1 MNVLTGELEG
11 LLILEP
17 RVFED
22 DRGYFTET
30 YQRVRYEAAGLPP
43 VFLQDNLSRSV
54 RGVLRGLHYQVEHPQ
69 GKLIGVVRGEIWDV
83 VVDLRKNSPTFGRWS
98 GVTLSD
104 ANHRQLWVPPGLAH
118 GFCVMSDI
126 ADVHYKCTDYW
137 YPQHERTLAW
147 NDPTLQIRWPLESP
161 RVSAKDSQGV
171 RFEAASY
178 FE

>member
-69 GKLIGVVRGEIWDV
+69 GKLIGVVRGEIWANVWQTDRIARINPVTGRVKGWIDLTDLLRPEARGPEGDV
-83 VVDLRKNSPTFGRWS
+83 LNGIAWDRASDRIF
-98 GVTLSD
+98 VTGKKWPWLF
-104 ANHRQLWVPPGLAH
+104 QIEIVP
-118 GFCVMSDI
+118 V
-126 ADVHYKCTDYW
+126 
-137 YPQHERTLAW
+137 
-147 NDPTLQIRWPLESP
+147 
-161 RVSAKDSQGV
+161 
-171 RFEAASY
+171 
-178 FE
+178 

>member
-1 MNVLTGELEG
+1 MNVLTGELAG

-30 YQRVRYEAAGLPP
+30 YQRVRYEAAGLPAT
-43 VFLQDNLSRSV
+43 FLQDNLSRSV

-83 VVDLRKNSPTFGRWS
+83 VVDLRKSSPTFGQWA

-118 GFCVMSDI
+118 GFCVMSDF

-147 NDPTLQIRWPLESP
+147 NDPTLQIRWPIESP
-161 RVSAKDSQGV
+161 RVSAKDAQGA
-171 RFEAASY
+171 RFAAASY